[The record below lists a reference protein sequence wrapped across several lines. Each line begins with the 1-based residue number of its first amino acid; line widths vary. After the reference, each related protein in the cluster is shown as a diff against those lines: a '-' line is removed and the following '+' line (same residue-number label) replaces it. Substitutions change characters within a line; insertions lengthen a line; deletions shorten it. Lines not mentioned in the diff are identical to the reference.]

1 MQNRTEY
8 NRKYHE
14 KRKKEDPNYIQEH
27 YSRAVERMNSDP
39 AILAARRYSKQMSA
53 AKNERG
59 IPWSLDKEKT
69 IKLIT
74 ESKTCR
80 LSGRS
85 LIFKIGHPDVP
96 SIDRKN
102 SKLGY
107 TRRNIQIT
115 SAQINK
121 AKGEMT
127 DKEFVEMCHQ
137 VVENQKNSSKMRR

>member
-1 MQNRTEY
+1 MQKRADY

-14 KRKKEDPNYIQEH
+14 KRKNEDPNYIQKH

-39 AILAARRYSKQMSA
+39 ASLAARRYSKQMSA

-59 IPWSLDKEKT
+59 IPWDLDKEKT
-69 IKLIT
+69 IKRIT
-74 ESKTCR
+74 ETKICN

-85 LIFKIGHPDVP
+85 LVFKIGHPDVP

-107 TRRNIQIT
+107 TPRNIQIT

-121 AKGEMT
+121 SKGEMT
-127 DKEFVEMCHQ
+127 DKEFVAMCRQ
-137 VVENQKNSSKMRR
+137 VAEYHDSLPKMRR